1 MAFPLVL
8 IIIGAL
14 ALINNLRPA
23 LVDWGSVGRYWPFIL
38 IVFGLVRLFEI
49 LIDAGRGKPLPTRS
63 IPGGVFVVLL
73 AATFFF
79 WAAARHHFRWQMGRF
94 ENGGVNL
101 FGEQF
106 DYQMKLHGN
115 ATGASMLVLDNARGN
130 VSIDGADGDDV
141 EVDGH
146 KMIRAYNKQAA
157 DDADRKT
164 SFEIVREGD
173 RMVLRTG
180 EDRASGDRRVSMDLD
195 IKVPRRMSVE
205 ARTRS
210 GDLTVGSLNG
220 GVNLS
225 GDRGDVRLTDVG
237 GNVKVELNH
246 SSLVRVTGLKG
257 ALDLQGRGSD
267 VQLENIAGQVT
278 ITGFYSG
285 TLDFRNLSKP
295 LHFESPQ
302 NQTDVRVEQV
312 PGSLTMDLG
321 EFRANNVVGPIR
333 VVAKSR
339 DIDIENFSE
348 SLDIDLDRGDIQI
361 KPERLPLSKM
371 DVHARNGNVALALP
385 ENANFTLKATT
396 SHGEAQND
404 YGDAVRVETEGH
416 SASLKSVA
424 DKGPAISASTD
435 RGTIS
440 VSKGAFTAPIPNVS
454 GGLRDAGKQIEN
466 AREEARRG
474 VENARRHVEDARR
487 QADEARR
494 EITQD

>member
-1 MAFPLVL
+1 M
-8 IIIGAL
+8 
-14 ALINNLRPA
+14 INNLRPD
-23 LVDWGSVGRYWPFIL
+23 LVDWGSIGRYWPFIL
-38 IVFGLVRLFEI
+38 IVFGLVRLLEI

-63 IPGGVFVVLL
+63 IPGGVFFVLL
-73 AATFFF
+73 VATFFF
-79 WAAARHHFRWQMGRF
+79 WAAARHHMGWRQF
-94 ENGGVNL
+94 GRYANGGVDL

-106 DYQMKLHGN
+106 DYQLNLHGN
-115 ATGASMLVLDNARGN
+115 AAGASTLVLDNARGN
-130 VSIDGADGDDV
+130 VSIDGVDGDDV
-141 EVDGH
+141 QVDGH

-180 EDRASGDRRVSMDLD
+180 QDRASGDHRVSMDLD

-210 GDLTVGSLNG
+210 GDLTVGSLIG
-220 GVNLS
+220 GVDLS

-246 SSLVRVTGLKG
+246 SSLVRATGLKG

-267 VQLENIAGQVT
+267 VQLENIAGQVA

-285 TLDFRNLSKP
+285 TLDFKNLAKP

-302 NQTDVRVEQV
+302 NQTDVRVQQI

-321 EFRANNVVGPIR
+321 EFRASNLVGPVR
-333 VVAKSR
+333 LVAKSR
-339 DIDIENFSE
+339 DVDIENFSE
-348 SLDIDLDRGDIQI
+348 SLDVDLDRGDIQI
-361 KPERLPLSKM
+361 KPERVPLSKI
-371 DVHARNGNVALALP
+371 DVHVRNGNVSLALP
-385 ENANFTLKATT
+385 ENADFSLKATT

-404 YGDAVRVETEGH
+404 YGDSVRTETEGH

-424 DKGPAISASTD
+424 GKGPTISASTD
-435 RGTIS
+435 RGTVS
-440 VSKGAFTAPIPNVS
+440 VSKGAFTAVTHSDAPGVS
-454 GGLRDAGKQIEN
+454 RDLREARKQIEN
-466 AREEARRG
+466 AREQVKRE
-474 VENARRHVEDARR
+474 VEDTRR
-487 QADEARR
+487 QANDARR
-494 EITQD
+494 EIAQD